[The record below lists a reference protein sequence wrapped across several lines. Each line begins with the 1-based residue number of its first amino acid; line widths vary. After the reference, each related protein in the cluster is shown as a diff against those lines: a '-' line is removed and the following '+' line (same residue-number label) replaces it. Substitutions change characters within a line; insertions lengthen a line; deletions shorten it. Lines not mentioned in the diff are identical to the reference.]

1 MRPQLLWTRRVLFPK
16 APLFEV
22 SFLFLTSFF
31 LLKLYTTWMFHL
43 DTNVFISLFSQEPLG
58 EKVVQPLPLPSSL
71 DPLTAFL

>member
-31 LLKLYTTWMFHL
+31 LLKLYTTSIGFRDYNDIKGWCPTF
-43 DTNVFISLFSQEPLG
+43 PLI
-58 EKVVQPLPLPSSL
+58 P
-71 DPLTAFL
+71 